1 MAGSIT
7 ISLGV
12 NSVTFD
18 KFSDD
23 NLPRSFISQA
33 SLNFSQLGVGYGTGP
48 VVRQKRLWT
57 VSAFATAAEYQSL
70 ITIFEAWDDTRI
82 TGTNLATV
90 SLVDTTLGSTV
101 SADVFFTTPPELAKL
116 GSGNNSLFLVSVG
129 LTEV

>member
-23 NLPRSFISQA
+23 NLPRSYITQA

-57 VSAFATAAEYQSL
+57 VSAFATASEYQTL
-70 ITIFEAWDDTRI
+70 IDIFEAWDDIRT

-90 SLVDTTLGSTV
+90 SLVDTTLGATV
-101 SADVFFTTPPELAKL
+101 TADVFFTTAPELTKL
-116 GSGNNSLFLVSVG
+116 GSGNNTLFLVSVG

>member
-18 KFSDD
+18 KFSDE
-23 NLPRSFISQA
+23 NLPRSYITQA

-57 VSAFATAAEYQSL
+57 VSAFATASEYQTL
-70 ITIFEAWDDTRI
+70 NDIFEAWDDIRT

-90 SLVDTTLGSTV
+90 SLVDTTLGATV
-101 SADVFFTTPPELAKL
+101 TADVFFTTAPELTKL
-116 GSGNNSLFLVSVG
+116 GSGNNTLFLVSVG